1 MKRASPSENM
11 LDTMNFFSNHVRFLV
26 LYRPQTQISGLEYI
40 LREEATA
47 YHYHI
52 NSSSKMILPISLPA
66 MMAAV
71 NTTSSLPP
79 NLRGSLSKDKKV
91 ASVFQPAADLDVFR
105 NTDQA
110 RFEWVNSSE
119 IQAGQATCGFLKS
132 PWGWPVGSIPDF
144 MNLEIASISPLLKFV
159 SIVLWSHYWYL
170 ENDLFIL
177 YLHIQNTTQTYVS
190 GLLKNSQHLG
200 VTL

>member
-1 MKRASPSENM
+1 
-11 LDTMNFFSNHVRFLV
+11 
-26 LYRPQTQISGLEYI
+26 
-40 LREEATA
+40 
-47 YHYHI
+47 
-52 NSSSKMILPISLPA
+52 MILPISLPA

-71 NTTSSLPP
+71 NTTTPLPP

-91 ASVFQPAADLDVFR
+91 ASIFEPAADLDVFR

-119 IQAGQATCGFLKS
+119 IQPGMTTCGFLKS
-132 PWGWPVGSIPDF
+132 PWGWPVGSISGFHEPGDHIHF
-144 MNLEIASISPLLKFV
+144 PIAKVCEYCFV
-159 SIVLWSHYWYL
+159 KSLYWYL

>member
-1 MKRASPSENM
+1 
-11 LDTMNFFSNHVRFLV
+11 
-26 LYRPQTQISGLEYI
+26 
-40 LREEATA
+40 
-47 YHYHI
+47 
-52 NSSSKMILPISLPA
+52 MILPISLPA

-132 PWGWPVGSIPDF
+132 PWGWPVGSTSGFHEPGDRIHFP
-144 MNLEIASISPLLKFV
+144 IAKVCEYCFVKSLLIS
-159 SIVLWSHYWYL
+159 
-170 ENDLFIL
+170 
-177 YLHIQNTTQTYVS
+177 
-190 GLLKNSQHLG
+190 
-200 VTL
+200 